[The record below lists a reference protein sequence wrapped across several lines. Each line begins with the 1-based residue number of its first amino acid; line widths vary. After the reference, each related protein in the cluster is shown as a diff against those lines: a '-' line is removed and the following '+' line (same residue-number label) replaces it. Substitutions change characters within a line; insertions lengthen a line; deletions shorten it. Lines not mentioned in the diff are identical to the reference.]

1 MAEPAKISKRSR
13 NVGGVKRTTE
23 SAKVEQPM
31 VQSESTGSAVKLP
44 RINLPSIPVITLP
57 SNVFPIFQG
66 NSTPKITATTPKT
79 QSSGSSI
86 NIPEFRASS
95 YLANDLFNV
104 SSSVEPQSEADRETA
119 KQTIA
124 GQKRRIETVIDNLAL
139 NRLVIRAEG
148 EYVGNLIEAT
158 KVDIKRQDLATE
170 GVKLQ
175 AAVTKTGIEQAKLTG
190 LQHDLKGETRTAEL
204 KAESWNLKIEG
215 LEADVNHARQ
225 LLDAKK
231 ADLSAKIKGLLGN

>member
-13 NVGGVKRTTE
+13 NVGGRKRSTTKSTE
-23 SAKVEQPM
+23 SAVTQD
-31 VQSESTGSAVKLP
+31 STGSVRLP
-44 RINLPSIPVITLP
+44 KINVPSIPSISL
-57 SNVFPIFQG
+57 SNNVFPISQG
-66 NSTPKITATTPKT
+66 NTSQSVAPKA
-79 QSSGSSI
+79 QSSNNSI
-86 NIPEFRASS
+86 KIPEFAASG

-104 SSSVEPQSEADRETA
+104 SSSVEPQSEADREVA

-158 KVDIKRQDLATE
+158 KVDIKRQELTTE
-170 GVKLQ
+170 GVKLRS
-175 AAVTKTGIEQAKLTG
+175 ALTKTGIEQAKLAG
-190 LQHDLKGETRTAEL
+190 LQHDLRGETRTAEL
-204 KAESWNLKIEG
+204 KGESWNLKIEG
-215 LEADVNHARQ
+215 LESDVSYARQ

-231 ADLSAKIKGLLGN
+231 AELVERVKGLLGQ

>member
-1 MAEPAKISKRSR
+1 MPEPAKISKRSR
-13 NVGGVKRTTE
+13 NIGGAKRGRPPKNSPQATT
-23 SAKVEQPM
+23 QN
-31 VQSESTGSAVKLP
+31 QSPESTGSAVKLP
-44 RINLPSIPVITLP
+44 KINLPSIPSITLP
-57 SNVFPIFQG
+57 GNVFPIFQG
-66 NSTPKITATTPKT
+66 NQTPTVAPRT
-79 QSSGSSI
+79 QSSSSSI
-86 NIPEFRASS
+86 NIPEFSENG

-104 SSSVEPQSEADRETA
+104 SSSVEPQSESDRETA

-175 AAVTKTGIEQAKLTG
+175 GAVTKTGIEQAKLTG
-190 LQHDLKGETRTAEL
+190 LQHDLNGETRSADL
-204 KAESWNLKIEG
+204 KGESWNLKIEG
-215 LEADVNHARQ
+215 LEADVSHARQ

-231 ADLSAKIKGLLGN
+231 ADLSAKIRGLLGQ